1 MSSMDVMPYSLFTDQ
16 YKKKKEK
23 YEDASAALLKLYEK
37 KISAGFAAMMKEE
50 GLCTYMD
57 GLFTMVNPVK
67 YELVLK
73 EFGVHTDKTVPLVK
87 SAFGDLFYFDGF
99 ECRILYTSH
108 NENYSFATGDAVK
121 YFFTFQLTD
130 ASFLTKNFK
139 KRLFGQAL
147 KEYGPL
153 KPDETYGF
161 EPALPLGGEEKLD
174 NIKIVKTLEYLSI
187 LSQSF

>member
-1 MSSMDVMPYSLFTDQ
+1 MIL
-16 YKKKKEK
+16 K
-23 YEDASAALLKLYEK
+23 DAPAALLKLYEE
-37 KISAGFAAMMKEE
+37 KISAEFAAMIKDE
-50 GLCTYMD
+50 GLCTYAE
-57 GLFTMVNPVK
+57 GLFTMVDPRK
-67 YELVLK
+67 YDEVLK
-73 EFGVHTDKTVPLVK
+73 DYKVYSDKCISLVK
-87 SAFGDLFYFDGF
+87 NAFGDLFYFDGF

-139 KRLFGQAL
+139 KKLFSQAL
-147 KEYGPL
+147 KKYGAL

-161 EPALPLGGEEKLD
+161 VPALPLGGEEKLE
-174 NIKIVKTLEYLSI
+174 NIEIVKTLEYLSI